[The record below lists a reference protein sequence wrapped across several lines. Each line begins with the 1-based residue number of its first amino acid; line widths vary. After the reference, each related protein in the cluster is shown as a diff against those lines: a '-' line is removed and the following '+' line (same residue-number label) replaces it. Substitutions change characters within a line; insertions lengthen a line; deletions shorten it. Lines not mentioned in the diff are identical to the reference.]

1 VAFKIRAD
9 IGWTSGFGSRHKELR
24 RNDREVSMSNIDAIL
39 KDAVAN
45 QDVPF
50 VVAMAANRLGV
61 TYSGAAGEAA
71 SGRSAGEDT
80 VFRIFSMTKAV
91 GSLAA
96 MIAIDRGK
104 LDFDTPV
111 EEILPEF
118 ADLKVLDRFE
128 NGEPVMREPRTKA
141 TLRHLATHTSGLEYE
156 FWNADMPRYMEATGH
171 PTILSG
177 TREALNYPL
186 MTDPGTRWGYGPGID
201 WLGQAVEKVDGRRI
215 DQYCREEIFEPLG
228 MTSTAFEVS
237 DEMAARLAS
246 VYARG
251 PDGNFGPFE
260 LAPPPQPEVYGM
272 GHALYSSAPDYLRFL
287 RLFLNGGELD
297 GQRLLSENGLR
308 NMLADHM
315 NGLAFEKMVTVVPE
329 VTADCDP
336 FPDVHRTHSFGFL
349 RNEDDIPGM
358 RAAGSQSWAGVL
370 NTHYWFDPASD
381 VAGVIMTQSLPFVE
395 PRYMQ
400 LYEAYEKAVYAA

>member
-1 VAFKIRAD
+1 
-9 IGWTSGFGSRHKELR
+9 
-24 RNDREVSMSNIDAIL
+24 MSSIDKIL
-39 KDAVAN
+39 KDAVTD

-50 VVAMAANRLGV
+50 VVAMAGNRAGV
-61 TYSGAAGEAA
+61 TYSGAVGEAA
-71 SGRSAGEDT
+71 DGRAAGEDT
-80 VFRIFSMTKAV
+80 VFRIFSMTKSV

-96 MIAIDRGK
+96 MMAVDRGK
-104 LDFDTPV
+104 LDVDTPV
-111 EEILPEF
+111 EDILPDF
-118 ADLKVLDRFE
+118 ADLQVLDRFD
-128 NGEPVMREPRTKA
+128 GDKPIMRAPKTKA

-201 WLGQAVEKVDGRRI
+201 WLGQVVEKVDGRRI

-237 DEMAARLAS
+237 GDMELRLAT

-251 PDGNFGPFE
+251 PDGTFGPFD
-260 LAPPPQPEVYGM
+260 LAPPPEPEVYGM
-272 GHALYSSAPDYLRFL
+272 GHALYSTPSDYLRFL
-287 RLFLNGGELD
+287 RLFLNGGALN
-297 GQRLLSENGLR
+297 GQRLLSEEGLR
-308 NMLADHM
+308 RMLADHM
-315 NGLAFEKMVTVVPE
+315 NGLTFEKMVTVVPE

-336 FPDVHRTHSFGFL
+336 FADVRRTHSFGFL
-349 RNEDDIPGM
+349 RNEDDILGM

-370 NTHYWFDPASD
+370 NTHYWFDPTND
-381 VAGVIMTQSLPFVE
+381 VAAVIMTQSLPFVE

-400 LYEAYEKAVYAA
+400 LYEAYERAVYAA

>member
-1 VAFKIRAD
+1 
-9 IGWTSGFGSRHKELR
+9 
-24 RNDREVSMSNIDAIL
+24 MSSIDTIL
-39 KDAVAN
+39 NDAVAN

-50 VVAMAANRLGV
+50 VVAMAGNRAGV
-61 TYSGAAGEAA
+61 TYSGAAGQAA
-71 SGRSAGEDT
+71 DGRVAGEET

-104 LDFDTPV
+104 LDVDTPV
-111 EEILPEF
+111 EDILPEF
-118 ADLKVLDRFE
+118 ADLQVLDRFE
-128 NGEPVMREPRTKA
+128 DGKPVMRAPRTKA

-177 TREALNYPL
+177 TRQSLNYPL
-186 MTDPGTRWGYGPGID
+186 MTDPGTRWGYGPSID
-201 WLGQAVEKVDGRRI
+201 WLGQVVEKVDGRRI

-228 MTSTAFEVS
+228 MASTAFEVS
-237 DEMAARLAS
+237 DDMESQLAS

-251 PDGNFGPFE
+251 PDGTFGPFD

-272 GHALYSSAPDYLRFL
+272 GHALYASAPDYLSFL
-287 RLFLNGGELD
+287 RSLLNGGELN
-297 GQRLLSENGLR
+297 GHRLLSEDGLR
-308 NMLADHM
+308 RMLADHM
-315 NGLAFEKMVTVVPE
+315 SGLAFEKMVTAVPE

-336 FPDVHRTHSFGFL
+336 FSDVRRTHSFGFL

-370 NTHYWFDPASD
+370 NTHYWFDPTND
-381 VAGVIMTQSLPFVE
+381 VAAVIMTQSLPFVE

-400 LYEAYEKAVYAA
+400 LYEAYERAVYAA

>member
-1 VAFKIRAD
+1 
-9 IGWTSGFGSRHKELR
+9 
-24 RNDREVSMSNIDAIL
+24 MSNIDAIL
-39 KDAVAN
+39 KDAVAS

-50 VVAMAANRLGV
+50 VVAMAADRMGV
-61 TYSGAAGEAA
+61 TYSGAAGDAA
-71 SGRSAGEDT
+71 DGRAAGEET

-96 MIAIDRGK
+96 MMTIDRGK
-104 LDFDTPV
+104 FDLETPV
-111 EEILPEF
+111 EDILPEF
-118 ADLKVLDRFE
+118 ADLMVLDRFE
-128 NGEPVMREPRTKA
+128 NGEPVMRAPKTKA
-141 TLRHLATHTSGLEYE
+141 TVRHLATHTSGLEYE
-156 FWNADMPRYMEATGH
+156 FWNTDMPRYMEATGH
-171 PTILSG
+171 PSILTG
-177 TREALNYPL
+177 TRQALNYPL
-186 MTDPGTRWGYGPGID
+186 MTDPGTRWGYGPSID

-237 DEMAARLAS
+237 DEMASRLAS

-251 PDGNFGPFE
+251 PDGTFGPFD

-287 RLFLNGGELD
+287 QMFLNGGELD
-297 GQRLLSENGLR
+297 GERLLSEDGLR
-308 NMLADHM
+308 TMLADQM
-315 NGLAFEKMVTVVPE
+315 DGLSFEKMVTVVPE

-336 FPDVHRTHSFGFL
+336 LPDAHRTHSFGFL

-370 NTHYWFDPASD
+370 NTHYWFDPAHD
-381 VAGVIMTQSLPFVE
+381 VAAVIMTQSLPFVE
-395 PRYMQ
+395 PRYMR